1 MSEQS
6 THPQKYHIGLRVL
19 HWLIAALMLG
29 AVVAGFVMED
39 LPLELKRQV
48 VSLHISVG
56 ITVLALAII
65 RLVMRVTTSVPA
77 IPDGLHSW
85 QGKAGRAVHYLF
97 YVTMLAI
104 PISGYLMV
112 TARGKTPSWFGL
124 DLPVLIAPNETL
136 AEIAYESH
144 EYIAF
149 AFIGLF
155 VLHVAAALKHLLIDK
170 LNLFKRIA

>member
-1 MSEQS
+1 MSEQK

-85 QGKAGRAVHYLF
+85 
-97 YVTMLAI
+97 
-104 PISGYLMV
+104 
-112 TARGKTPSWFGL
+112 
-124 DLPVLIAPNETL
+124 
-136 AEIAYESH
+136 
-144 EYIAF
+144 
-149 AFIGLF
+149 
-155 VLHVAAALKHLLIDK
+155 
-170 LNLFKRIA
+170 